1 MNPDTTQTSEEY
13 VNRTLSR
20 LQKSYRVTLTIAII
34 ILTAEGIYLT
44 VLNNKLASG
53 LTVIGD
59 YVENYQE
66 DFDSIKK
73 LAGQIPEATKYTK
86 RIVQFEDA
94 LDNLNKAKDAK
105 GMANLISQRI
115 VNELNWQSDMI
126 TDYAQEFLK
135 EEIQDLPEQLKQQI
149 PKYSARLSHEV
160 DNWVNNYCTA
170 ASDELGA
177 TFDTF
182 LDKHADQI
190 REFSEAADDEVAL
203 AKLDVELTREMAH
216 FIETTPLDNYGTL
229 QEQSEKMLSHI
240 KAANEMLRPLATKK
254 TEDLTPEERRLR
266 RAVGLFMGAW
276 KTRPSPFYGKM
287 PKKLMRGNMSKKP
300 Y

>member
-34 ILTAEGIYLT
+34 ILAAEGIYLT

-73 LAGQIPEATKYTK
+73 LAGQIPEPAKYTE

-105 GMANLISQRI
+105 GVANLISQRI

-126 TDYAQEFLK
+126 TDYAQEQLGDVVFV
-135 EEIQDLPEQLKQQI
+135 ELPK
-149 PKYSARLSHEV
+149 
-160 DNWVNNYCTA
+160 
-170 ASDELGA
+170 LGA
-177 TFDTF
+177 TV
-182 LDKHADQI
+182 K
-190 REFSEAADDEVAL
+190 
-203 AKLDVELTREMAH
+203 
-216 FIETTPLDNYGTL
+216 
-229 QEQSEKMLSHI
+229 
-240 KAANEMLRPLATKK
+240 
-254 TEDLTPEERRLR
+254 
-266 RAVGLFMGAW
+266 FMG
-276 KTRPSPFYGKM
+276 KMGEIESVKSVSDLFSPVSGEVIEVNERLLDHPEIANQDPFGEGWLIRVTM
-287 PKKLMRGNMSKKP
+287 SDASEIDNLMTSEEYEAFTSGLS
-300 Y
+300 